1 MPHQTKLWWTGVN
14 YGERGQTM
22 VNETKLWPW
31 TRENFNERRKTVVI
45 ECDLYGE
52 RRLTT
57 VSIYQEISQ
66 NSKSENKYTKRSKI
80 KNMSSLCCVLGQDTQ
95 LSQRLSP
102 PRCITGCRRIVGE
115 NLTKCVGVTS
125 DGLASRPGEVEILL
139 AASCY
144 RNRDKLRQL
153 WASWLQGFT
162 LFLLILIINLAKP
175 EKGMINGQFA
185 RWGLRTL

>member
-1 MPHQTKLWWTGVN
+1 M
-14 YGERGQTM
+14 
-22 VNETKLWPW
+22 
-31 TRENFNERRKTVVI
+31 VI

-102 PRCITGCRRIVGE
+102 PRCITGE

-185 RWGLRTL
+185 R